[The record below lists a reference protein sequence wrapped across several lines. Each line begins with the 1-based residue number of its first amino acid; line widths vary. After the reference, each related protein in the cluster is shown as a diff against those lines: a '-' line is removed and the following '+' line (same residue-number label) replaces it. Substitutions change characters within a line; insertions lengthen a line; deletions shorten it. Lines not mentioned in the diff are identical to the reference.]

1 MNENLFKQLS
11 NVRGFN
17 NLNGNTY
24 QEHITKI
31 FSNELTYDQRTKI
44 LRESTAEG
52 ALKLLEEFDIDYT
65 HEWDSY
71 N

>member
-24 QEHITKI
+24 QEHITIIFDKI
-31 FSNELTYDQRTKI
+31 LTNSQKTII
-44 LRESTAEG
+44 LRESTGGE
-52 ALKLLEEFDIDYT
+52 ALNMLDIFGIKYT
-65 HEWDSY
+65 HEY
-71 N
+71 EYE